1 MSSGEKLLAVGNI
14 GDQLFEP
21 GHRVLRGAQ
30 IRHLHEGEAS
40 TEEIEAVSPSFEI
53 LDHLFRRS
61 AFVPLPDPVACIA
74 RWRHTIR
81 DSQNES
87 LDRDALR
94 R

>member
-1 MSSGEKLLAVGNI
+1 MSSGEKLLAVGNV
-14 GDQLFEP
+14 GNQFFKP
-21 GHRVLRGAQ
+21 GHRVLRGPQ
-30 IRHLHEGEAS
+30 IRNLHERKTTAEQ
-40 TEEIEAVSPSFEI
+40 EEAVSPPFEI

-81 DSQNES
+81 DGHNES